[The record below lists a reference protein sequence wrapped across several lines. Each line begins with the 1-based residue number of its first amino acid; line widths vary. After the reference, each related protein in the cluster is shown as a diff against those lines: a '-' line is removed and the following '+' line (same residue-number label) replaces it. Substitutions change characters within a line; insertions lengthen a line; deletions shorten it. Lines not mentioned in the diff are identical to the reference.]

1 MHHSG
6 PVRASG
12 RGADYS
18 TPPPQIPA
26 CSFPAPGSRLRSNA
40 IVGLDA
46 TDPQARCF
54 SIMLSPALSPE
65 QCCSFPSLRGRLPSA
80 ISATDFNRL
89 CSMLHRYYAAVRLLV
104 CSSTASSPRLP
115 VAARDRQATAGQTR
129 SPRFRRDPSIRDVA
143 SDPGRAT
150 VPRITAPH
158 SAFGSSDG
166 LGPCDFK
173 DFVAQSH
180 TPNDHC
186 VRFAVVVTFHDATLV
201 TGRALPLS
209 RTGLSPAGPRQLRLA
224 HRYSFTVTDFHRL
237 PLAGLPAHPPTHEA
251 APRHYVS
258 KLCVGCCAN
267 ARCEPRLRQMAAES
281 VARIFRIS
289 SPNRNARR

>member
-1 MHHSG
+1 M
-6 PVRASG
+6 SG

-26 CSFPAPGSRLRSNA
+26 CNFPAPGSCRRSNA

-46 TDPQARCF
+46 TDPQACCF
-54 SIMLSPALSPE
+54 SVMLSPALSPE
-65 QCCSFPSLRGRLPSA
+65 HVLQLAFPSTGRLPSV
-80 ISATDFNRL
+80 ISAADFSRL

-158 SAFGSSDG
+158 MLPSAVATASAPAISRISWLNPTPQMITVYASPWSSPSTTQHSL
-166 LGPCDFK
+166 LG
-173 DFVAQSH
+173 
-180 TPNDHC
+180 
-186 VRFAVVVTFHDATLV
+186 
-201 TGRALPLS
+201 GRYPF
-209 RTGLSPAGPRQLRLA
+209 PEP
-224 HRYSFTVTDFHRL
+224 DFHRL
-237 PLAGLPAHPPTHEA
+237 DRASFAWRTATP
-251 APRHYVS
+251 
-258 KLCVGCCAN
+258 
-267 ARCEPRLRQMAAES
+267 
-281 VARIFRIS
+281 S
-289 SPNRNARR
+289 S